1 MPTLSPEQ
9 FQKKPIF
16 HLPPIAKR
24 RAGDEVDLIPA
35 AYSKPCQI
43 SKIMRHI
50 ENPGIVRTV
59 YSGIFMDIFEAYSG
73 VVEEYGAI
81 IRHIRNS
88 A

>member
-16 HLPPIAKR
+16 HLPLIAKR

-59 YSGIFMDIFEAYSG
+59 YSGIFRDIQAYSWT
-73 VVEEYGAI
+73 YL
-81 IRHIRNS
+81 RHIQALLRS
-88 A
+88 MEP